1 MNCIVLAGGKSSRMK
16 DELGIDKAFLPFG
29 TYSTLWEWQNSKL
42 LKIFDSVYFSSKNTA
57 FPSIL
62 DDVKTINGQDISSTY
77 APMVGFYSALCKFDE
92 AFFIAV
98 DTPFFGEEQINQLLE
113 VANKNK
119 NADAIIASSNGKA
132 HPTIAIYRNSIL
144 ASLGEHIVQNKL
156 KLMLFLSTLNCITV
170 EFDEKF
176 TANINDKKGYESA
189 CLLI

>member
-1 MNCIVLAGGKSSRMK
+1 MK

-29 TYSTLWEWQNSKL
+29 KYKNLWEWQNERL
-42 LKIFDSVYFSSKNTA
+42 LNIFDNVYFSSKNRV
-57 FPSIL
+57 FPNIL
-62 DDVKTINGQDISSTY
+62 DDVTEIKNVDISLTY
-77 APMVGFYSALCKFDE
+77 APMVGFYSALCKFNE

-98 DTPFFGEEQINQLLE
+98 DTPFFGKEQIYEMLEISNQ
-113 VANKNK
+113 NP
-119 NADAIIASSNGKA
+119 NADAIIACSNSKA

-144 ASLGEHIVQNKL
+144 NTLGEHIVQNRL
-156 KLMLFLSTLNCITV
+156 KLMLFLSTLNCINV

>member
-1 MNCIVLAGGKSSRMK
+1 MK

-29 TYSTLWEWQNSKL
+29 EYQNLWEWQNARL
-42 LKIFDSVYFSSKNTA
+42 LDIFDSVYFSSKNKT
-57 FPSIL
+57 FPNIL
-62 DDVKTINGQDISSTY
+62 DDITEINSIDISSIY
-77 APMVGFYSALCKFDE
+77 APMVGFYSALYKFNE

-98 DTPFFGEEQINQLLE
+98 DTPFFGKEQINKLLE
-113 VANKNK
+113 TANKNR
-119 NADAIIASSNGKA
+119 NADAIIASSNGKP

-144 ASLGEHIVQNKL
+144 STLGEHIVQNRL
-156 KLMLFLSTLNCITV
+156 KLMLFLSTLNCINV